1 MTQAMAEAVWLGLAG
16 YLGLGLVA
24 GLGAAVFGMKRLAP
38 GDVPWRVRLVILP
51 GLAALWPLVLL
62 RLAGVKAAEDRA

>member
-1 MTQAMAEAVWLGLAG
+1 MAEAVWLGLAG